1 METREGFQKPVYQ
14 LIALDMAESIAG
26 GHYQPGEKVRGRST
40 LASKYNVSPE
50 TVRRAMFLLQ
60 DMDIIEMKQGSGIFI
75 KNVDKAQNFVEKF
88 RNAFAADEL
97 KAHINDL
104 TRQRARLDEKLNE
117 AVLALLDSYERF
129 AYLSPLTPFELKVE
143 EGMALTGKNLADVN
157 FWHNTGATIV
167 GIRRERQLILSP
179 GPYAE
184 FLPGDV
190 FLLICDAEGYARAK
204 AYVAAGE

>member
-1 METREGFQKPVYQ
+1 MQESQFPKPVYQ

-26 GHYQPGEKVRGRST
+26 GRYQQGEKLHGRST

-50 TVRRAMFLLQ
+50 TVRRAMFLLK

-88 RNAFAADEL
+88 RNAAAADEL
-97 KAHINDL
+97 KENINLL
-104 TRQRARLDEKLNE
+104 TRERQKLDCRLNE
-117 AVLALLDSYERF
+117 AVMALLDSYERF
-129 AYLSPLTPFELKVE
+129 AYLSPLTPFEIPIR
-143 EGMALTGKNLADVN
+143 EGDALMGQNLADVN

-167 GIRRERQLILSP
+167 AIRRGGKLMLSP

-190 FLLICDAEGYARAK
+190 FLLICDAESYSRAK
-204 AYVAAGE
+204 RYVATGE

>member
-1 METREGFQKPVYQ
+1 
-14 LIALDMAESIAG
+14 MAESIAG
-26 GHYQPGEKVRGRST
+26 GHYQPGEKVHGRST

-50 TVRRAMFLLQ
+50 TVRRAMFLLK

-75 KNVDKAQNFVEKF
+75 KNMDKAQSFVEKF
-88 RNAFAADEL
+88 KNAFAADEL
-97 KAHINDL
+97 KENIAAL
-104 TRQRARLDEKLNE
+104 TKERAQLDVKLND

-129 AYLSPLTPFELKVE
+129 AYLSPLTPFELSVT

-167 GIRRERQLILSP
+167 AIRRDGQLILSP

-190 FLLICDAEGYARAK
+190 FLLVCDAESYARAK
-204 AYVAAGE
+204 TYVSTGK